1 MLELRQIDKT
11 YNPGTVRE
19 LALLHGFNLSVEEG
33 EFISIVGSNG
43 SGKTSLLNLIC
54 GSMAPD
60 AGQIILDGEDI
71 TRQKESARYR
81 RIARIYQNPAMG
93 TCASMSIAEN
103 MALAECKF
111 KRMNLMPAL
120 NRSRVPAYKQML
132 SELGMGLENM
142 MNARAGSLSGGQRQ
156 ALSMTMSR
164 LSPADFLILDEH
176 TAALDPN
183 AADMIMA
190 MTDRMVREQKLTA
203 IMVTHNLRYALEYGS
218 RLIMMHQGGIE
229 MDVKGEGKKNLA
241 MDVLLKKFND
251 ISIECGN

>member
-1 MLELRQIDKT
+1 MLELRNIHKT

-19 LALLHGFNLSVEEG
+19 LALLHGFGLSVGTG

-43 SGKTSLLNLIC
+43 SGKTSVLNLIC
-54 GSMAPD
+54 GSMLPD

-71 TRQKESARYR
+71 TRQKESARCR
-81 RIARIYQNPAMG
+81 RIARIHQNPAMG

-111 KRMNLMPAL
+111 KRMNLKPAL
-120 NRSRVPAYKQML
+120 NKARVPAYKQML
-132 SELGMGLENM
+132 SELGMDLENM

-156 ALSMTMSR
+156 ALSMAMSR
-164 LSPADFLILDEH
+164 LSPSDFLILDEH

-203 IMVTHNLRYALEYGS
+203 IMVTHNLRYALEYGN

-229 MDVKGEGKKNLA
+229 MDVKGEQKKNLA
-241 MDVLLKKFND
+241 MDMLLKKFND

>member
-1 MLELRQIDKT
+1 MLELRGISKT

-19 LALLHGFNLSVEEG
+19 LALLRGFSLKVEGG
-33 EFISIVGSNG
+33 EFISVVGSNG

-54 GSMAPD
+54 GSMPPD
-60 AGQIILDGEDI
+60 AGQILLDGEDI
-71 TRQKESARYR
+71 TRQKEAARCR

-93 TCASMSIAEN
+93 TCANMSIAEN

-120 NRSRVPAYKQML
+120 NKTRIPAYRQML
-132 SELGMGLENM
+132 GELGMGLEHM

-164 LSPADFLILDEH
+164 LCPADFLILDEH

-183 AADMIMA
+183 AADMIME
-190 MTDRMVREQKLTA
+190 MTDRMVREGKLTA
-203 IMVTHNLRYALEYGS
+203 IMVTHNLRYALKYGS

-229 MDVKGEGKKNLA
+229 MDVQGEEKKNLP
-241 MDVLLKKFND
+241 MEQLLKKFND

>member
-1 MLELRQIDKT
+1 MLELRNIHKT

-19 LALLHGFNLSVEEG
+19 LALLHGFGLSVGTG

-43 SGKTSLLNLIC
+43 SGKTSVLNLIC
-54 GSMAPD
+54 GSMEPD

-71 TRQKESARYR
+71 TRQKESARCR

-111 KRMNLMPAL
+111 KRMNLKPAL
-120 NRSRVPAYKQML
+120 NKARVPAYKQML
-132 SELGMGLENM
+132 SELGMDLENM

-156 ALSMTMSR
+156 ALSMAMSR

-229 MDVKGEGKKNLA
+229 MDVKGEEKKNLV

>member
-1 MLELRQIDKT
+1 MLELRNIDKT

-54 GSMAPD
+54 GSMMPD
-60 AGQIILDGEDI
+60 AGQIILDGDDI
-71 TRQKESARYR
+71 TRRKEAKRYR

-120 NRSRVPAYKQML
+120 NRSRVPVYKQML
-132 SELGMGLENM
+132 GELGMGLENM
-142 MNARAGSLSGGQRQ
+142 MHARAGSLSGGQRQ
-156 ALSMTMSR
+156 ALSMAMSR

-183 AADMIMA
+183 AADMIME

-229 MDVKGEGKKNLA
+229 MDVKGEEKKNLV

>member
-1 MLELRQIDKT
+1 
-11 YNPGTVRE
+11 
-19 LALLHGFNLSVEEG
+19 
-33 EFISIVGSNG
+33 
-43 SGKTSLLNLIC
+43 
-54 GSMAPD
+54 
-60 AGQIILDGEDI
+60 
-71 TRQKESARYR
+71 
-81 RIARIYQNPAMG
+81 MG

-120 NRSRVPAYKQML
+120 NKARIPAYRQML
-132 SELGMGLENM
+132 GELGMGLEHM

-164 LSPADFLILDEH
+164 LCPADFLILDEH

-183 AADMIMA
+183 AADMIME
-190 MTDRMVREQKLTA
+190 MTDRMVREGKLTA
-203 IMVTHNLRYALEYGS
+203 IMVTHNLRYALKYGS

-229 MDVKGEGKKNLA
+229 MDVQGEEKKNLP
-241 MDVLLKKFND
+241 METLLKKFND